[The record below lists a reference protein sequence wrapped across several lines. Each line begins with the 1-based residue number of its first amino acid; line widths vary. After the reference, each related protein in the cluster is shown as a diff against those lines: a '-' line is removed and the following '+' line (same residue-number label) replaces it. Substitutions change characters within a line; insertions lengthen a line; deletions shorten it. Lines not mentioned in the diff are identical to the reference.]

1 MNDLQKTLTDR
12 RKGAVNRAKAGF
24 TLVELMVVIAIIA
37 ILATIVGVNVFRNID
52 ESNQTAAKAQIR
64 VFKNAL
70 VSYKLKHKKFPQSL
84 EELAT
89 GGFLES
95 RTVPTDPW
103 GNPYVYQAQGS
114 TYSII
119 SYGADGRPGGSEYD
133 ADISSDN
140 LEATN

>member
-1 MNDLQKTLTDR
+1 MKDLRSTWIDR
-12 RKGAVNRAKAGF
+12 KMSATRRAKAGF

-37 ILATIVGVNVFRNID
+37 ILATIVGVNVFQNID
-52 ESNQTAAKAQIR
+52 ESNVTAAKAQIR

-70 VSYKLKHKKFPQSL
+70 VSYKLKNKKFPQSL
-84 EELAT
+84 DELAS
-89 GGFLES
+89 GNFLES
-95 RTVPTDPW
+95 KQVPPDPW
-103 GNPYVYQAQGS
+103 GNPYNYSAEGS
-114 TYSII
+114 SYTIV

>member
-1 MNDLQKTLTDR
+1 MSNLRQTWIDR
-12 RKGAVNRAKAGF
+12 RMGAAHRAQAGF

-84 EELAT
+84 DELAS

-95 RTVPTDPW
+95 KTVPADPW
-103 GNPYVYQAQGS
+103 GNPYVYRAEGAAY
-114 TYSII
+114 TIM
-119 SYGADGRPGGSEYD
+119 SYGADGRPGGSGYD